1 MADSLLLL
9 SMIVSLAN
17 LFLIIFLL
25 WRQQDQRRE
34 GERQER
40 LMREELARNREELIQ
55 AFHSFS
61 QQADRLREGVE
72 GRLRLLQEDNHRQL
86 EKIRQTVDEQL
97 HATLERRLGQS
108 FQLVSER
115 LEQVQKG
122 LGEMQAL
129 AAGVGDLK
137 RVLTNVK
144 TRGIWGEVQLA
155 QVLEQLLTREQ
166 YAENI
171 VTKAGSNERVEFAIR
186 LPGRERD
193 NQFIWLPIDAKF
205 PLEDYQRLLEA
216 QERGEAALAQEAGKQ
231 LELRLKAEA
240 KAIRDKYLDPP
251 RTTDFA
257 LLYLPVEGLYAEV
270 LRRPGLYDCL
280 LREYRVV
287 ITGPTT
293 LAALLN
299 SLQLGFRTLAI
310 EKRSAEVW
318 QLLGA
323 VKTEFGKFGDLLE
336 KTQKKLQEA
345 SNSIETAARKSR
357 TIERKLK
364 DVEAIP
370 VEETGLLK

>member
-171 VTKAGSNERVEFAIR
+171 VTKAGSTERVEFAIR

-193 NQFIWLPIDAKF
+193 NEFIWLPIDAKF

-216 QERGEAALAQEAGKQ
+216 QERGEVALAQEAGKQ

-370 VEETGLLK
+370 VEETEFLK

>member
-216 QERGEAALAQEAGKQ
+216 QERGEASLAQEAGKQ